1 MSHLVSENKSISKR
15 KHFMNTMNSY
25 HKLFSEKDPY
35 QILFDWDMN
44 VPLRCAP
51 DDDDDDD
58 APFA

>member
-1 MSHLVSENKSISKR
+1 
-15 KHFMNTMNSY
+15 MNTMNSY

-51 DDDDDDD
+51 DDDDDD